1 MNMRLALLVSA
12 LCGFLALSY
21 EILWFRIYGFATGGA
36 PGSFGVVLGVYL
48 LGIAFGSLGV
58 RRFCDDKAAHG
69 DPARLLIPAWLVL
82 SATLGGWLLLPF
94 VADLVRI
101 HMYTG
106 SLPGVAIVAGLRDY
120 IEGNPDFD
128 TRNTNPNAEGS
139 ATLLLPM
146 TPVPMPVP
154 PVHIRTPILIT
165 SPTHSIEEDDDDIES
180 TTPLVERK
188 SIHRVVPSPPPSI
201 HSFLSKLTHAHPPH
215 PPPPPPHDF
224 DEDEELDVYVYVPP
238 PTTATTFVYQ
248 TCCPS
253 ISTQA
258 PTPAFDPLWV
268 GPATAANYG
277 LAVRENKHR
286 NDCAQWISLY
296 EHICTGR

>member
-1 MNMRLALLVSA
+1 MSPLNWNESVNGETLVVQRQRRTSFPDGFTLVS
-12 LCGFLALSY
+12 
-21 EILWFRIYGFATGGA
+21 
-36 PGSFGVVLGVYL
+36 P
-48 LGIAFGSLGV
+48 
-58 RRFCDDKAAHG
+58 DDQE
-69 DPARLLIPAWLVL
+69 DEEDVNPV
-82 SATLGGWLLLPF
+82 LLPDPTMP
-94 VADLVRI
+94 APPAPPL
-101 HMYTG
+101 
-106 SLPGVAIVAGLRDY
+106 SLPFSL
-120 IEGNPDFD
+120 
-128 TRNTNPNAEGS
+128 S
-139 ATLLLPM
+139 LLPLSLPPP

-154 PVHIRTPILIT
+154 PVHIRIPILIT
-165 SPTHSIEEDDDDIES
+165 SPTHSNEDGDDDDIES
-180 TTPLVERK
+180 TTPLVDRK
-188 SIHRVVPSPPPSI
+188 SIHRVIPSPPPSI

-238 PTTATTFVYQ
+238 TSATTFAYQ